1 MKTAGIRKYSICKF
15 KGYKLQTKFVLQS
28 FFFGGWK
35 KGMNQL
41 VRVDTSAFNLN
52 IRQEA
57 FLRITMATRITFG
70 QSITLLFLK
79 LRQTLCTH
87 GNVIVKDLPR
97 RLWISWRRMESC
109 EVVQLSS
116 PLKVVPHIQ
125 SISFLRST
133 FFRNIY
139 EKYLRKE

>member
-1 MKTAGIRKYSICKF
+1 MNCNEAQGKIPSYTQAFFKGIKQLVAGLKTAGIRKYSICKF
-15 KGYKLQTKFVLQS
+15 KGYKLQTKFVLQ
-28 FFFGGWK
+28 FFLVGEK

-79 LRQTLCTH
+79 LRQTSCTL

-97 RLWISWRRMESC
+97 RL
-109 EVVQLSS
+109 
-116 PLKVVPHIQ
+116 
-125 SISFLRST
+125 
-133 FFRNIY
+133 
-139 EKYLRKE
+139 